1 MLRSDQ
7 RTSRRQSWAEFK
19 QAAVSAQAKAC
30 AEEYAGFNRWMEAR
44 HAAKSEKATATGGR
58 G

>member
-19 QAAVSAQAKAC
+19 QAAVSAQAEER
-30 AEEYAGFNRWMEAR
+30 AEERAGFHRWMEAC